1 MMLSIA
7 LGALVGCQAT
17 DPTPPTPSPAPD
29 VTITI
34 PVPVAD
40 KAVATAAMD
49 VLEARIRQLGYGT
62 FSSAIG
68 DVMSF
73 SFPADPVPDLE
84 SIRAALE
91 PHGTLSFLPLAADAD
106 VPETGSAPPAGVEPL
121 FGGAESVASAT
132 VVDEGGT
139 PALDLALAPEA
150 SAALADYSRT
160 HVGGYLVMV
169 LDGVVLAAP
178 MLQSEIPDGRV
189 VVTLPTDGTFPLDL
203 DVVAAVLASGPLPP
217 EWP

>member
-1 MMLSIA
+1 MMADGQAVWRAYAAWMVRPMFRAARLAMMLSIA

-34 PVPVAD
+34 PLPVAD

-91 PHGTLSFLPLAADAD
+91 PHGTL
-106 VPETGSAPPAGVEPL
+106 
-121 FGGAESVASAT
+121 
-132 VVDEGGT
+132 
-139 PALDLALAPEA
+139 
-150 SAALADYSRT
+150 
-160 HVGGYLVMV
+160 
-169 LDGVVLAAP
+169 
-178 MLQSEIPDGRV
+178 
-189 VVTLPTDGTFPLDL
+189 
-203 DVVAAVLASGPLPP
+203 
-217 EWP
+217 